1 MASSF
6 LVRAAIHRTVAFRT
20 VRARIHT
27 KYEREAFAS
36 LSYLVRAT
44 GLEPA
49 RSRSGT

>member
-6 LVRAAIHRTVAFRT
+6 LVRAAIHRTVAFRM

-36 LSYLVRAT
+36 PFWVRMT
-44 GLEPA
+44 GLDLIIVA
-49 RSRSGT
+49 TSF